1 MIRPTADS
9 GNPWHR
15 KKQSAYG
22 ICFQTCFRHLN
33 TGIWPSA
40 LLITDHPAQA
50 HLMNKPDA
58 IRQKDRAYHPADP
71 LS

>member
-1 MIRPTADS
+1 MIRLDR
-9 GNPWHR
+9 GFWEPWHR
-15 KKQSAYG
+15 KNRAHSG
-22 ICFQTCFRHLN
+22 TSQTCSAHLN